1 MKIISFELEN
11 VKRVALVRMAPAEN
25 GLTVIGGKNAQGK
38 SSILDGIVYA
48 LGGEKY
54 RPGNLQRKNGLA
66 PARIR
71 IELSGGL
78 IVERRGKNAALHV
91 TDATGKRRGQKLLD
105 DFIEELALNLPKFLA
120 MKDDDKAE
128 VLLRTLGIADQL
140 MALDLREKQAYDK
153 RHDYG
158 VIVDQK
164 KKFAAEM
171 KEYAD
176 VPETPVSAAEMI
188 AESQAILKRNAD
200 RHELRAKIASLH
212 QVKQITDAKIL
223 ELKKQLAEAL
233 ERGQIIS
240 EQIMEA
246 EKTPVTE
253 DESTAELEA
262 KIADIDVLNSKIR
275 ANLDKA
281 AAVADAEE
289 YEQRMKPLTDALEA
303 VRAERRALLDGAK
316 MPLPELSIGKNS
328 KDRPVLLYKG
338 QPWDCMSTMERY
350 RVAAAIVR
358 KLKPECGFVLLDGLE
373 AFDTDQ
379 MAAFDEWLKAENLQA
394 ICTRVGTEDCSIVI
408 EDGVAVQDGVDAAPE
423 IPDQNAEIPM
433 EGKKAARDAEENNN
447 QEQEMEW

>member
-25 GLTVIGGKNAQGK
+25 GLTVIGGKNAAGK
-38 SSILDGIVYA
+38 TSVLDGIVYA

-54 RPGNLQRKNGLA
+54 RPGNLQRKDGIA

-91 TDATGKRRGQKLLD
+91 TDETGRRRGQKLLD

-120 MKDDDKAE
+120 MRDDDKAN

-140 MALDLREKQAYDK
+140 AALDIREKQAYDK

-164 KKFAAEM
+164 RKHAAEM
-171 KEYAD
+171 KEYPD
-176 VPETPVSAAEMI
+176 VPDTPISAAEMI

-200 RHELRAKIASLH
+200 RQEARNNLANLKAQEARIKEEGRALQEAIQAKMKELDKVSHL
-212 QVKQITDAKIL
+212 
-223 ELKKQLAEAL
+223 
-233 ERGQIIS
+233 II
-240 EQIMEA
+240 EA
-246 EKTPVTE
+246 EKNPITE

-262 KIADIDVLNSKIR
+262 KIADIDAVNAKIR

-281 AAVADAEE
+281 AAIADAEE
-289 YEQRMKPLTDALEA
+289 CEQRMKPLTEALEA
-303 VRAERRALLDGAK
+303 VRAERRALLDGAS
-316 MPLPELSIGKNS
+316 MPLPELTIGKNT
-328 KDRPVLLYKG
+328 KGRPILLYRD
-338 QPWDCMSTMERY
+338 QPWDCMSTMEQY

-379 MAAFDEWLKAENLQA
+379 MNAFDQWLTENDLQA

-408 EDGVAVQDGVDAAPE
+408 EDGVAVQDGVEAAPE
-423 IPDQNAEIPM
+423 IPDQSAPIPD
-433 EGKKAARDAEENNN
+433 EGIKEEPNTNK
-447 QEQEMEW
+447 EMEW

>member
-38 SSILDGIVYA
+38 TSILDGIVYA

-54 RPGNLQRKNGLA
+54 RPGNLQRKDGLA

-78 IVERRGKNAALHV
+78 IVERRGKNASLHV
-91 TDATGKRRGQKLLD
+91 TDATGRRRGQKLLD

-140 MALDLREKQAYDK
+140 AALDIREKQAYDK
-153 RHDYG
+153 RHDFG

-164 KKFAAEM
+164 KKYAAEM

-200 RHELRAKIASLH
+200 RQELRAKIAALR
-212 QVKQITDAKIL
+212 QEKTITDAKITD
-223 ELKKQLAEAL
+223 LKKQLAETL
-233 ERGQIIS
+233 VRMTKIS
-240 EQIMEA
+240 EQLEEA
-246 EKTPVTE
+246 EKNPVTE

-262 KIADIDVLNSKIR
+262 KIADIDAINAKIR

-281 AAVADAEE
+281 AAIADAEE
-289 YEQRMKPLTDALEA
+289 YERRLKPLTEALEA
-303 VRAERRALLDGAK
+303 VRAERAALLNGAA
-316 MPLPELSIGKNS
+316 MPLPELTIGKNA
-328 KDRPVLLYKG
+328 KGRPVLLYKD

-373 AFDTDQ
+373 AFDHDQ
-379 MAAFDEWLKAENLQA
+379 MKAFDLWLTENDLQA
-394 ICTRVGTEDCSIVI
+394 ICTRVGTDECSIVI
-408 EDGVAVQDGVDAAPE
+408 EDGVAVQEGVDAAPE
-423 IPDQNAEIPM
+423 IPDPNAEIPM
-433 EGKKAARDAEENNN
+433 ESKETAEEAGDNNK
-447 QEQEMEW
+447 EMEW

>member
-54 RPGNLQRKNGLA
+54 RPGNLQRKDGLA

-78 IVERRGKNAALHV
+78 IVERRGKNASLHV

-140 MALDLREKQAYDK
+140 TALDLREKQAYDK
-153 RHDYG
+153 RHDFG

-200 RHELRAKIASLH
+200 RQKARTELEAKKARR
-212 QVKQITDAKIL
+212 DAINREL
-223 ELKKQLAEAL
+223 ELLRKRIDALDAELLETVCTIKDAEAH
-233 ERGQIIS
+233 
-240 EQIMEA
+240 
-246 EKTPVTE
+246 PVTE

-262 KIADIDVLNSKIR
+262 KIADIDAINAKIR

-281 AAVADAEE
+281 AAIADAEE
-289 YEQRMKPLTDALEA
+289 YERRLKPLTEALEA
-303 VRAERRALLDGAK
+303 VRAERCALLEGAV

-394 ICTRVGTEDCSIVI
+394 ICTRVGTDDCSIVI
-408 EDGVAVQDGVDAAPE
+408 EDGVAVQEGVDAAPE
-423 IPDQNAEIPM
+423 VPDQNAPIPM
-433 EGKKAARDAEENNN
+433 ESKETAEEAGDNNK
-447 QEQEMEW
+447 EMEW

>member
-25 GLTVIGGKNAQGK
+25 GLTVIGGKNAAGK
-38 SSILDGIVYA
+38 TSVLDGIVYA

-54 RPGNLQRKNGLA
+54 RPGNLQRKDGLA

-91 TDATGKRRGQKLLD
+91 TDATGRRRGQKLLD

-120 MKDDDKAE
+120 MRDDDKAD

-140 MALDLREKQAYDK
+140 AALDIREKQAYDK

-171 KEYAD
+171 KEYPD

-200 RHELRAKIASLH
+200 RQELRKKKADMVQEKEHYTQVIANLMSQLETAQAHFADVSAK
-212 QVKQITDAKIL
+212 
-223 ELKKQLAEAL
+223 LAGL
-233 ERGQIIS
+233 DDP
-240 EQIMEA
+240 
-246 EKTPVTE
+246 TP

-262 KIADIDVLNSKIR
+262 KIADIDALNAKIR

-281 AAVADAEE
+281 AAVAAAED
-289 YEQRMKPLTDALEA
+289 YEQKLKPLTDALEA
-303 VRAERRALLDGAK
+303 VRAERRALLDGAS
-316 MPLPELSIGKNS
+316 MPLPELTIGKNT
-328 KDRPVLLYKG
+328 KGRPILLYKE
-338 QPWDCMSTMERY
+338 QPWDCMSTMEQY

-358 KLKPECGFVLLDGLE
+358 KLKPNCGFILLDGLE
-373 AFDTDQ
+373 AFDHDQ
-379 MAAFDEWLKAENLQA
+379 MAAFDQWLTENDLQA
-394 ICTRVGTEDCSIVI
+394 ICTRVGTDDCSIVI
-408 EDGVAVQDGVDAAPE
+408 EDGVAVQEGVEAAPE
-423 IPDQNAEIPM
+423 IPDPNAPIPM
-433 EGKKAARDAEENNN
+433 EGSTEETNTNK
-447 QEQEMEW
+447 EMEW

>member
-25 GLTVIGGKNAQGK
+25 GLTVIGGKNAAGK
-38 SSILDGIVYA
+38 TSILDGIIYA

-54 RPGNLQRKNGLA
+54 RPGNLQRKDGLA

-78 IVERRGKNAALHV
+78 IVERRGKNASLHV
-91 TDATGKRRGQKLLD
+91 TDATGRRRGQKLLD

-140 MALDLREKQAYDK
+140 AALDIREKQAYDK
-153 RHDYG
+153 RHDFG

-164 KKFAAEM
+164 KKYAAEM

-200 RHELRAKIASLH
+200 RQELRKRMRELIAAKEA
-212 QVKQITDAKIL
+212 QQKKIT
-223 ELKKQLAEAL
+223 EMNRQLAEELVRMTKLTEDL
-233 ERGQIIS
+233 EAAQQIPIS
-240 EQIMEA
+240 
-246 EKTPVTE
+246 E

-262 KIADIDVLNSKIR
+262 KIADIDVLNAKIR

-289 YEQRMKPLTDALEA
+289 YEQRMKPLTDALDA
-303 VRAERRALLDGAK
+303 VRAERRALLEGAA
-316 MPLPELSIGKNS
+316 MPLPELTIGKNS

-373 AFDTDQ
+373 AFDHDQ
-379 MAAFDEWLKAENLQA
+379 MKAFDLWLTENDLQA
-394 ICTRVGTEDCSIVI
+394 ICTRVGTDDCSIVI
-408 EDGVAVQDGVDAAPE
+408 EDGVAVQEGVDAAPE

-433 EGKKAARDAEENNN
+433 DGTESKKTAENAGDNNT
-447 QEQEMEW
+447 EMEW

>member
-25 GLTVIGGKNAQGK
+25 GLTVIGGKNAAGK
-38 SSILDGIVYA
+38 TSVLDGIVYA

-54 RPGNLQRKNGLA
+54 RPSNLQRTDGMA

-91 TDATGKRRGQKLLD
+91 TDATGRRRGQKLLD

-120 MKDDDKAE
+120 MRDDDKAD
-128 VLLRTLGIADQL
+128 VLLRTLGIAEQL
-140 MALDLREKQAYDK
+140 AALDIREKKAYDQ

-164 KKFAAEM
+164 RKYANEM
-171 KEYAD
+171 KEYPD
-176 VPETPVSAAEMI
+176 VPETPISAAEMI

-200 RHELRAKIASLH
+200 RQKARAELETKKARR
-212 QVKQITDAKIL
+212 DAINREL
-223 ELKKQLAEAL
+223 EQLRKRIDALDAELLETVCTIKDAEAH
-233 ERGQIIS
+233 
-240 EQIMEA
+240 
-246 EKTPVTE
+246 PVTE

-262 KIADIDVLNSKIR
+262 KIADIDAINAKIR

-281 AAVADAEE
+281 AAIADAEE
-289 YEQRMKPLTDALEA
+289 CEQRMKPLTEALEA
-303 VRAERRALLDGAK
+303 VRAERRALLDGAV
-316 MPLPELSIGKNS
+316 MPLPELTIGKNP
-328 KDRPVLLYKG
+328 KGRPILLYKD
-338 QPWDCMSTMERY
+338 QPWDCMSTMEQY

-373 AFDTDQ
+373 AFDKDQ
-379 MAAFDEWLKAENLQA
+379 MAAFDQWLTENDLQA
-394 ICTRVGTEDCSIVI
+394 ICTRVGTEDCTLVI
-408 EDGVAVQDGVDAAPE
+408 EDGVAVQEGVEAAPE
-423 IPDQNAEIPM
+423 IPDPNAPIPM
-433 EGKKAARDAEENNN
+433 EGSTEETNTNK
-447 QEQEMEW
+447 EMEW